1 MGKCM
6 KIAFIGLGHMGFPM
20 AKNLLTAGHTL
31 KVFDLN
37 PNPVDALAK
46 LGATPCPS
54 AINTLADAEIVIS
67 IVPEGE
73 HVRAL
78 YGGPEGILDHIPH
91 EATMPE
97 GILDHIPH
105 EATIVECSTVDI
117 TTTRWLH
124 DEADKRGVAM
134 VDAPVS
140 GGVTGAENA
149 TLTFMVGGEESD
161 FTQVEPILNQIG
173 KKIVHCGPAGTGQAA
188 KICNNMVL
196 GATMIAS
203 SEAFILAEK
212 LGLSKE
218 KFFEVVSGSSA
229 QNWSITS
236 YCPVPGPVPTSPAN
250 RDYEAGFTAAMML
263 KDLKLAVDAA
273 QTTNS
278 SCPMGAEAMSLYNLF
293 CNTGES
299 GKDFSG
305 IIQWIARRDFK

>member
-1 MGKCM
+1 M
-6 KIAFIGLGHMGFPM
+6 KIAFIGLGHMGLPM
-20 AKNLLTAGHTL
+20 AKNLLGAGHIL

-37 PNPVDALAK
+37 PDPVDILTK
-46 LGATPCPS
+46 LGATPSPS
-54 AINTLADAEIVIS
+54 AIDAVKDAEMVIS

-78 YGGPEGILDHIPH
+78 YGGHEGILDHIPQK
-91 EATMPE
+91 AM
-97 GILDHIPH
+97 I
-105 EATIVECSTVDI
+105 AECSTIDI

-124 DEADKRGVAM
+124 EQAEKSGLSI

-149 TLTFMVGGEESD
+149 SLTFMVGGKEDD
-161 FTQVEPILNQIG
+161 FSKVAPILNQMG
-173 KKIVHCGPAGTGQAA
+173 KKIVHCGAAGTGQAA

-196 GATMIAS
+196 GVTMIAS
-203 SEAFILAEK
+203 SEAFLLAEK

-218 KFFEVVSGSSA
+218 KFFEVASGSSA

-278 SCPMGAEAMSLYNLF
+278 SCPMGVEAMSLYNLF

-305 IIQWIARRDFK
+305 IIRWIAGGGFK